1 MHYSNS
7 QFSGDDMGI
16 KYDVENNIMQIDGID
31 LYPENLDRNFIGVC
45 NICNSDV
52 SSISYHVYDNGM
64 VVAGRCNRCD
74 LLHAI
79 FYDDEWNWQGEEPI
93 SQFFDIKISSNIK
106 FLDSIDRKKLET
118 VFTPAE
124 ATAMYAKARGEKY
137 VRQYLYRARK
147 KYNDFYEL
155 FGIWINI

>member
-7 QFSGDDMGI
+7 QFSGDDMNI
-16 KYDVENNIMQIDGID
+16 RYDVESNVMQIDDVD
-31 LYPENLDRNFIGVC
+31 LHPENLDRNFIGIC
-45 NICNSDV
+45 NSCNSDV
-52 SSISYHVYDNGM
+52 TSLSYHAHHNGM
-64 VVAGRCNRCD
+64 VVAGKCVSCD
-74 LLHAI
+74 SLYAI
-79 FYDDEWNWQGEEPI
+79 FYDTEWNWQGEEAI
-93 SQFFDIKISSNIK
+93 VEFFNINNSNNIK

-124 ATAMYAKARGEKY
+124 TTAMYSKAKGEKY

-155 FGIWINI
+155 FGIRIDI